1 MSFSVLAA
9 ARHAPTATALLAEG
23 VDWSFAELAAKVRRE
38 VAAVAPLVGDGWAR
52 VTAAARPEFVVRL
65 FALWEL
71 HVTPVL
77 LHPRWSAAER
87 QRAAAAVPQAVD
99 LDEVAPVENGLDVEA
114 LAPVPGVRPMAV
126 LFTSGSSGAPK
137 AVALSRRAFAAS
149 AAASARR
156 LGWREEDRWLLALPP
171 AHVGGLS
178 VLTRCLAARRAVV
191 LAGTTQDPTDL
202 WEVMERQRV
211 TLASLVPAQ
220 VARLLGARTGP
231 APRALRA
238 VLVGGA
244 ACPPPLLA
252 EGRGRGWPL
261 LPTYGLT
268 EACSQVAT
276 VAPGEKPVG
285 CGTPLEGVEVRVWE
299 GEIQVRGGTL
309 FDGYLEN
316 GRIQSA
322 VDDGGWFATGDRG
335 ELDDAGRL
343 HVFGR
348 KDDVIVTGG
357 ENVAPAEVEAALQ
370 ACPGVSQALVVGVPD
385 PVWGALVGAL
395 LVATAE
401 GPPPAEALEQHLA
414 LHLAAF
420 KRPRLRRWVPQ
431 LPLTPAGKPDRAA
444 ARALLSE
451 ARDSADPADSGA

>member
-23 VDWSFAELAAKVRRE
+23 VHWSFAELAAKVRRE

-71 HVTPVL
+71 NVTPVL

-99 LDEVAPVENGLDVEA
+99 LDEVAAVKGGLDVDA
-114 LAPVPGVRPMAV
+114 PAPVPGMRPMAV

-156 LGWREEDRWLLALPP
+156 LGWQEEDRWLLALPP

-178 VLTRCLAARRAVV
+178 VLTRCLAARRVVV
-191 LAGTTQDPTDL
+191 LAATQRPQEL
-202 WEVMERQRV
+202 FEVIERQRV
-211 TLASLVPAQ
+211 TLASLVPVQ
-220 VARLLGARTGP
+220 VARLLEACPHSPPTC
-231 APRALRA
+231 LRA
-238 VLVGGA
+238 VLVGGGP
-244 ACPPPLLA
+244 CPPQLLA
-252 EGRGRGWPL
+252 KGRRLGWPL

-276 VAPGEKPVG
+276 VAPGEEPIG
-285 CGTPLEGVEVRVWE
+285 CGQPLAGVEVRVVE
-299 GEIQVRGGTL
+299 GEIQVRGATL
-309 FDGYLEN
+309 FDGYLER
-316 GRIQSA
+316 GLVVA
-322 VDDGGWFATGDRG
+322 AAGEGGWFATGDLG
-335 ELDDAGRL
+335 ELDEGGNL
-343 HVFGR
+343 HIFGR
-348 KDDVIVTGG
+348 RDELIVTGG

-370 ACPGVSQALVVGVPD
+370 SCHGVAQALVVGVPD
-385 PVWGALVGAL
+385 PVWGAVVGAL
-395 LVATAE
+395 LVAGPD
-401 GPPPAEALEQHLA
+401 GPPAPSTMQHHLVVSLA
-414 LHLAAF
+414 SF
-420 KRPRLRRWVPQ
+420 KRPRRWRWVSQ
-431 LPLTPAGKPDRAA
+431 LPLTPGGKPDRAA
-444 ARALLSE
+444 ARALLS
-451 ARDSADPADSGA
+451 DSGELVGLPDAGA